1 MSQDM
6 KMLSGR
12 ARTQIQTA
20 SLKVLLFFQW
30 FSNLAVQQNHLGVGM
45 LVKTQMPGPHDG
57 PEESKC
63 GEGNL
68 RNYTLK
74 SSPESSMQ
82 VVCWLSRPI
91 NGNLRCDLGATSI
104 RTTWI

>member
-1 MSQDM
+1 MSEDM
-6 KMLSGR
+6 KILSGR
-12 ARTQIQTA
+12 ARMQIQTA

-82 VVCWLSRPI
+82 VVCWLSRTYKWE
-91 NGNLRCDLGATSI
+91 LKV
-104 RTTWI
+104 